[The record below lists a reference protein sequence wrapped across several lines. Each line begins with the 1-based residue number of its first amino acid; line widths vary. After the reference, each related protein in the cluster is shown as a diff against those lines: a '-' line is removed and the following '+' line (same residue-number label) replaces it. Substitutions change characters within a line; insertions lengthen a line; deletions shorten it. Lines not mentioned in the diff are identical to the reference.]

1 MEFHIALTEGSPDPG
16 VIENALFDTD
26 PTAVVDLDMS
36 GLVMRI
42 SSYATIADLIGVLR
56 QTGWVVTPEQVV
68 QLPTICCGGC
78 SG

>member
-1 MEFHIALTEGSPDPG
+1 MEFHIALVDGSPDPG
-16 VIENALFDTD
+16 VVQDVLFDVD

-42 SSYATIADLIGVLR
+42 SSSATAADVIEVLR
-56 QTGWVVTPEQVV
+56 RTGWFVAPDQVV
-68 QLPTICCGGC
+68 QQPSICCGGC

>member
-1 MEFHIALTEGSPDPG
+1 MEFHIALVDASPEPAVVQD
-16 VIENALFDTD
+16 ALFDVD

-42 SSYATIADLIGVLR
+42 SSSGTVTDLVEVLG
-56 QTGWVVTPEQVV
+56 QVGWTMAPAQVA
-68 QLPTICCGGC
+68 QRPTICYGGC